1 MAQQEVLSLVKLPL
15 VMSLDETPN
24 PIEFQSLQRNVLYR
38 TIYNKADMADPN
50 LDKAVDLFAK
60 AGELVRITRDFPIP
74 FKMFIFDCRIVMFT
88 LEDKTPAETKLTAL
102 IIEHKDLAAGLKQ
115 VFDLYWLNSIT
126 LEEYRSIQ

>member
-1 MAQQEVLSLVKLPL
+1 
-15 VMSLDETPN
+15 
-24 PIEFQSLQRNVLYR
+24 
-38 TIYNKADMADPN
+38 
-50 LDKAVDLFAK
+50 
-60 AGELVRITRDFPIP
+60 
-74 FKMFIFDCRIVMFT
+74 MFIFDCRIVMFT